1 MMSYPVFKVL
11 HLIGVFMILVSLGG
25 LIVLGAA
32 GELNHSRW
40 RKLAA
45 LTNGIG
51 LAVVL
56 LAGFGLLGLLQLG
69 WPWPGWIFSQIL
81 IWLLFGVMMVLA
93 KRAPEPGKYLWWGS
107 LLLAGVAAYLANLK
121 PF

>member
-11 HLIGVFMILVSLGG
+11 HLIGVFMVLVSLGG

-51 LAVVL
+51 LAVVFIG
-56 LAGFGLLGLLQLG
+56 GFGLLGLLQLG
-69 WPWPGWIFSQIL
+69 WPWPGWIFSKIF

-93 KRAPEPGKYLWWGS
+93 KRAPESGKYLWWGS